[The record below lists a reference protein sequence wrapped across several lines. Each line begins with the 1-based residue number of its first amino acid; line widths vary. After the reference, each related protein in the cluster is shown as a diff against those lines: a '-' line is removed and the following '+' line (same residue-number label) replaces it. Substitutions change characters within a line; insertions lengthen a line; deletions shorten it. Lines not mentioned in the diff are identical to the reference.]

1 MLQRLLAGMIGLLM
15 LAGCGVEPVFAPE
28 EFVRSKIYRHDG
40 PPRLTL
46 YTMIN
51 NSTGAGAHTSLMVNG
66 SQRVIFDPA
75 GSFAHETLPER
86 NDVVFGITP
95 AVADVYTRYHARE
108 TFHVRVQE
116 LDVSPELAEAV
127 LRAVMAYGAVPRAQ
141 CALSTSTI
149 LSEFFPGTI
158 KRGWYPKKL
167 ADDFQTI
174 PGVTSRTLREYDSDD
189 NRGVLAN
196 WDPERLAAEKATADA
211 E

>member
-1 MLQRLLAGMIGLLM
+1 MLLRLFAGLLAIAM
-15 LAGCGVEPVFAPE
+15 LAGCSAEPVFAPE
-28 EFVRSKIYRHDG
+28 EFVRSKIYRHNG

-51 NSTGAGAHTSLMVNG
+51 NKTGAGAHTSLMINA

-127 LRAVMAYGAVPRAQ
+127 MRAVMEYGAVPSAQ

-149 LSEFFPGTI
+149 LSEFFPGTV

-167 ADDFQTI
+167 ADDFQKV

-189 NRGVLAN
+189 NRGVLEN
-196 WDPERLAAEKATADA
+196 WDPDRLAAEQAAA
-211 E
+211 NSE